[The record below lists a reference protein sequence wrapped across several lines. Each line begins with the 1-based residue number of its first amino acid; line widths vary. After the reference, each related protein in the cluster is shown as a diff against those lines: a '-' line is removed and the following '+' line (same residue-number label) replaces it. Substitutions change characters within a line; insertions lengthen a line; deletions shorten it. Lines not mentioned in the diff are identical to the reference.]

1 MEAWDILG
9 DVVLL
14 LAAASMVG
22 MLFERLGASSIIGC
36 MVAGMLVG
44 PGSSAGSTA
53 NPRTSS
59 TSPKS
64 VLPCFCSR
72 SASRSPEAS

>member
-14 LAAASMVG
+14 LAAAAVVG

-36 MVAGMLVG
+36 MIAGMLMG
-44 PGSSAGSTA
+44 PG
-53 NPRTSS
+53 
-59 TSPKS
+59 
-64 VLPCFCSR
+64 VLGWV
-72 SASRSPEAS
+72 ASEASLATWPQALPAIAAQSHPPPAPP